1 MQPTCEELQVPISGG
16 RVVSGDLY
24 RPSGDGLHPLVI
36 GTHGGGWNEGS
47 RKAFRFWGP
56 RLAQDGFALL
66 AVDRWRFP
74 PGDTPYPTV
83 VEDLRRVVDFA
94 SDSAASLQIDAGRIA
109 LMGASSGAYLAAMAA
124 LQGGSEALRAS
135 RKVTAVVAVYGVYDL
150 AAEWLFEQAAR
161 PLDKSAEALLGCALY
176 DNRALYFEA
185 SPISH
190 CIRAN
195 NRMPFLV
202 AWGTQDDVVSERLH
216 SEPFVRSLALADFD
230 VRTCALPYAQHYWLF
245 EPFDQPSSHSA
256 AFAPHL
262 LHFLKSTI

>member
-16 RVVSGDLY
+16 RIVCGDLY
-24 RPSGDGLHPLVI
+24 RPSGDGPHPLVI

-56 RLAQDGFALL
+56 RLAQEGFALL

-94 SDSAASLQIDAGRIA
+94 GDSAASLQIDAGRIA
-109 LMGASSGAYLAAMAA
+109 LMGASSGAYLAAIAA
-124 LQGGSEALRAS
+124 LQGGGALNV
-135 RKVTAVVAVYGVYDL
+135 KAVIAVYGVYDL

-195 NRMPFLV
+195 NRVPFLV

-216 SEPFVRSLALADFD
+216 SAPFVRALALAGFD
-230 VRTCALPYAQHYWLF
+230 VRTCVLPYAGHYWLF
-245 EPFDQPSSHSA
+245 EPLDPPSSHSA
-256 AFAPHL
+256 AFAPRL
-262 LHFLKSTI
+262 LRFLNSTI